1 MFPLIALP
9 CLALWSSRAT
19 REEGLADPAG
29 LLSSLA
35 LVSTLYHHYYDLLV
49 LVPATLAMVLAAA
62 PEWWRVPAW
71 QRTLAALTTSFVLFN
86 YLSAQFILQ
95 RINPNQLFVD
105 LATSLNGILLFGLL
119 AWATWW
125 TWRTSQPESGP
136 I

>member
-1 MFPLIALP
+1 M
-9 CLALWSSRAT
+9 
-19 REEGLADPAG
+19 
-29 LLSSLA
+29 LSSLA

-71 QRTLAALTTSFVLFN
+71 QRSVAALTTLFVLFN

-95 RINPNQLFVD
+95 RLNPSQFIVD
-105 LATSLNGILLFGLL
+105 VATSLNGVLLFALL
-119 AWATWW
+119 VWATWW
-125 TWRTSQPESGP
+125 TWRTSQPESRQ